1 MPTRY
6 YLLEQDLL
14 VPGAS
19 ALGDL
24 PEDMDPLDWVQGKV
38 MPPPPN
44 PLRLVLS
51 ENSGDFRGDI
61 IESLLTLYSD
71 KLKHALTD
79 FGVDNVD
86 YFPVELEHPET
97 RRIEVGY
104 WLANVIGL
112 VNCVDLANSTFQQRS
127 SGTGII
133 LESFTIDDT
142 RAPHQPIFRLDEKAT
157 LVVIN
162 EHLKAHLDAAGL
174 AGVRFTRTEEYG
186 GD

>member
-1 MPTRY
+1 MRY

-14 VPGAS
+14 VPGAP

-24 PEDMDPLDWVQGKV
+24 PDDIDLMDWVQGKV
-38 MPPPPN
+38 MPAPPS
-44 PLRLVLS
+44 PLRLLLS

-71 KLKHALTD
+71 KLKDALTT

-86 YFPVELEHPET
+86 YYPVELEHPT
-97 RRIEVGY
+97 THHIEGGY

-112 VNCVDLANSTFQQRS
+112 VNCVDLDKSSFVRRA

-133 LESFTIDDT
+133 LEAFTIDGA
-142 RAPHQPIFRLDEKAT
+142 RAPEQPIFRLDEKAT

-162 EHLKAHLDAAGL
+162 EHLKARLDLVGL
-174 AGVRFTRTEEYG
+174 TGGRLTWTEEYE